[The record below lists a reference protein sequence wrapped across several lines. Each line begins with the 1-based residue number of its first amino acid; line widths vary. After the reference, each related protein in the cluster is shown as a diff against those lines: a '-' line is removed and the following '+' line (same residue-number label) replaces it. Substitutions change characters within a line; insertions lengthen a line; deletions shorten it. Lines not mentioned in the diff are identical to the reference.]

1 MERRLIS
8 EYENMTEELIRNLNL
23 ANHSLA
29 VQLAEIP
36 DQIRGFDRVKR
47 RHVHDAS
54 KNRELL
60 LSRFREL
67 SENKNTDLF
76 STRHAAE
83 V

>member
-8 EYENMTEELIRNLNL
+8 EYETMTEELIRDLNP

-36 DQIRGFDRVKR
+36 DQIRGFDRVKQ
-47 RHVHDAS
+47 RHVQDAS

-60 LSRFREL
+60 LSRFREI
-67 SENKNTDLF
+67 SENKKT
-76 STRHAAE
+76 SSISPRHVAE